1 MTMMDILVGAI
12 IAGMVGAAV
21 WYLFRNKKK
30 GALCRCLAVRCRGLR
45 QQERVAE
52 SISD

>member
-12 IAGMVGAAV
+12 IAGMVGAAA

-30 GALCRCLAVRCRGLR
+30 EGTCTGCSCCPLAEGCGSRK
-45 QQERVAE
+45 E
-52 SISD
+52 